1 MAYGVL
7 TFLSVQFF
15 VLWLRFR
22 KDERVNDLFER
33 IIGVELER
41 KEEGKQKK
49 TRVLVRIFA
58 KLLPFSPSQDHIK
71 YWERK
76 LMQSGYMN
84 GWQNGL
90 EFFVYRLLHGLVGC
104 AIAYT
109 IDGKIQD
116 YLILGGLL
124 FYLPAAT
131 VRARVLRR
139 REKAR
144 PAFRKMLK
152 LLEVQLEKGPDLK
165 LAIKNASEA
174 IDEPLRSVFVK
185 AIELMENH
193 SVAEAFTWVSN
204 QFDFPELR
212 KFCVLVIVAD
222 QKGTPFLKIV
232 REMIRSMDERVDNDI
247 EAAIGKSKLKITF
260 GVIFFTIIPFAVASV
275 IILSMNLVQM
285 YQ

>member
-41 KEEGKQKK
+41 KEEGKQKR
-49 TRVLVRIFA
+49 TRVLVRVFA

-90 EFFVYRLLHGLVGC
+90 EFFVYRLLHGLAGC

-222 QKGTPFLKIV
+222 QGGTPFLKIV